1 MIQFSPTGPVTA
13 WQFPDDQVAG
23 EEAFLGLLHNPAET
37 WIRAYAFTMKAL
49 TDECIAAHQAGV
61 KLHIALDR
69 SQEVG
74 TYEKP
79 EVERLVAAGVETTI
93 ATSYAG
99 SKFIAHEKGLFT
111 AAGECWE
118 GSTNF
123 SSSAWQ
129 QINTALQFDSSP
141 YVEMQVASFNREIQ
155 YAWANEKQFQLM
167 SSESAVSLF
176 TAG

>member
-1 MIQFSPTGPVTA
+1 MIQFTPSGAITA
-13 WQFPDDQVAG
+13 WQLPDDA
-23 EEAFLGLLHNPAET
+23 EAAEAAFLALLHNPAET

-49 TDECIAAHQAGV
+49 TDECIAAHEAGV

-99 SKFIAHEKGLFT
+99 SKYIAHEKGLFT

-123 SSSAWQ
+123 SSSAWK
-129 QINTALQFDSSP
+129 QINTALQFVSP
-141 YVEMQVASFNREIQ
+141 AYQAMQVRTFNHEVQ
-155 YAWANEKQFQLM
+155 YAWAQERSYQLM
-167 SSESAVSLF
+167 ANPPASFVSS
-176 TAG
+176 T

>member
-1 MIQFSPTGPVTA
+1 MLAFTPGPVTA
-13 WQFPDDQVAG
+13 WQFPDDAAAG
-23 EEAFLGLLHNPAET
+23 EAAFLALLHSPAET

-49 TDECIAAHQAGV
+49 TDECIAAHRAGV
-61 KLHIALDR
+61 KLHIALDH

-74 TYEKP
+74 HYEKP

-99 SKFIAHEKGLFT
+99 SKYIAHEKGLFT

-123 SSSAWQ
+123 SSSAWE
-129 QINTALQFDSSP
+129 QINTALQFSSDA
-141 YVEMQVASFNREIQ
+141 YVAMQVDSFNREVA
-155 YAWANEKQFQLM
+155 YAWSNEKALQVM
-167 SSESAVSLF
+167 SAAPQPTVF
-176 TAG
+176 TAA